1 MSKRVYCLYRV
12 STKGQVEKDDI
23 PMQKQKCREFVK
35 ENGWIITKEFAEKGV
50 SGYKVSAKD
59 RDAILEIQK
68 DAVQNKFDVLLVFM
82 FDRIGRREDETPF
95 VVEWFVKNGIEV
107 WSTQEG
113 QQKIENHVDKLMNY
127 IRYWQAS
134 GESLK
139 TSIRT
144 KTRLGQ
150 IVQEGHF
157 RGGTPSYGFQIVKK
171 GRIGKKNKELYD
183 IEINPA
189 EAPAIRR
196 MFDLADKYGF
206 GGRRISSEL
215 KAEGIINLRTGEPF
229 HYSTIQ
235 NALKNIMNAGVLRSG
250 ETYSDVFPEL
260 QIVPMDQFLRVKKG
274 IEQRS
279 RAYEKKCAD
288 KYNEMVTL
296 VSGEEVEVNRPPR
309 NVPRRNIGKTRL
321 SGNIYCGHCGG
332 RIFASTAR
340 KSHHPTAPETYERVP
355 IYKCYNRTQHKERC
369 DGPTSYRAQKIDD
382 VINDV
387 VRGIFSRLNDVEA
400 KDLLKDETDKAIRES
415 EKALQQARNEL
426 KQKTKEL
433 NRWSDLMLD
442 SLDGKCAFSSEQ
454 VRERMDKVRAAID
467 LLNDKILELQ
477 SELDNKSVIA
487 DELAFQHK
495 KLLSWASLYD
505 AATGEEKKIIVSNL
519 IKAVTVSR
527 DYKIKIDFNIS
538 EAQYLGEMDM

>member
-1 MSKRVYCLYRV
+1 M
-12 STKGQVEKDDI
+12 
-23 PMQKQKCREFVK
+23 K

-274 IEQRS
+274 L
-279 RAYEKKCAD
+279 
-288 KYNEMVTL
+288 NNGL
-296 VSGEEVEVNRPPR
+296 VRM
-309 NVPRRNIGKTRL
+309 RRNALT
-321 SGNIYCGHCGG
+321 NIM
-332 RIFASTAR
+332 
-340 KSHHPTAPETYERVP
+340 
-355 IYKCYNRTQHKERC
+355 
-369 DGPTSYRAQKIDD
+369 
-382 VINDV
+382 
-387 VRGIFSRLNDVEA
+387 
-400 KDLLKDETDKAIRES
+400 
-415 EKALQQARNEL
+415 
-426 KQKTKEL
+426 
-433 NRWSDLMLD
+433 RWSPL
-442 SLDGKCAFSSEQ
+442 KA
-454 VRERMDKVRAAID
+454 V
-467 LLNDKILELQ
+467 
-477 SELDNKSVIA
+477 
-487 DELAFQHK
+487 K
-495 KLLSWASLYD
+495 KLKLTVLPEMFR
-505 AATGEEKKIIVSNL
+505 EETSGKRFYQVTYI
-519 IKAVTVSR
+519 AVTVVAAFLHLQQEKATIRLLRKRMSVSR
-527 DYKIKIDFNIS
+527 FINVIIGHSIKNVAMGQQAIGRRR
-538 EAQYLGEMDM
+538 LTM